1 MCGGYY
7 EEEMK
12 DYYGP
17 SMQFKTVAGFQKAVK
32 ICKKRLSSE
41 DWWQNK
47 EEGLI
52 HFASVKAEEK
62 FSIAWQKAVA
72 GSQKWK

>member
-7 EEEMK
+7 EEEMQ

-41 DWWQNK
+41 DWWQNS

-52 HFASVKAEEK
+52 HFASIEAEK
-62 FSIAWQKAVA
+62 NFSIAWQKAVA